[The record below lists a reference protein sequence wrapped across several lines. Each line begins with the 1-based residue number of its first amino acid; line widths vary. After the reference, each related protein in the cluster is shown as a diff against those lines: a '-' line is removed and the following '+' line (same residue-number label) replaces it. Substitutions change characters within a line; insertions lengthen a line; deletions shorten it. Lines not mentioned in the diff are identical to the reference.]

1 MFSRVWR
8 LQSAVDRIRHVQDID
23 WSNLAL
29 DSGYYD
35 EGDRLGFV
43 ILARDGVQL
52 MYQTRDSLRNDVPAF
67 ADQKFESCN
76 PLYFIVD
83 ALNDVERWLAG
94 VQKVMPRRD
103 TFYGAT
109 EFSVREPVRLC
120 RLLFRAQR
128 ALGDGAMLRGQIG
141 DHGDEMAG
149 IKWLRHVDLKAGGQN
164 RIAVD
169 SRCISG

>member
-1 MFSRVWR
+1 MKFKSLTPVLFVEAIEPCLEFWKK
-8 LQSAVDRIRHVQDID
+8 LDFQAVTEVP
-23 WSNLAL
+23 
-29 DSGYYD
+29 
-35 EGDRLGFV
+35 EGNRLGFV

-83 ALNDVERWLAG
+83 DLNDVERRLAG

-109 EFSVREPVRLC
+109 EFSVREP
-120 RLLFRAQR
+120 
-128 ALGDGAMLRGQIG
+128 
-141 DHGDEMAG
+141 
-149 IKWLRHVDLKAGGQN
+149 GGY
-164 RIAVD
+164 VVCF
-169 SRCISG
+169 SEHKEH

>member
-1 MFSRVWR
+1 MKFNSLTPVLFVEAIEPCLEFWKK
-8 LQSAVDRIRHVQDID
+8 LEFQTTAEVP
-23 WSNLAL
+23 
-29 DSGYYD
+29 
-35 EGDRLGFV
+35 EGNRLGFV

-83 ALNDVERWLAG
+83 DLNDVERRLAG

-109 EFSVREPVRLC
+109 EFSVREP
-120 RLLFRAQR
+120 
-128 ALGDGAMLRGQIG
+128 
-141 DHGDEMAG
+141 
-149 IKWLRHVDLKAGGQN
+149 GGYVVCFSEHKQH
-164 RIAVD
+164 
-169 SRCISG
+169 

>member
-1 MFSRVWR
+1 MKFKSLTPVLFVEAIEPCLEFWKK
-8 LQSAVDRIRHVQDID
+8 LDFQAVTEVP
-23 WSNLAL
+23 
-29 DSGYYD
+29 
-35 EGDRLGFV
+35 EGNRLGFV

-83 ALNDVERWLAG
+83 DLNDVDRRLAG

-109 EFSVREPVRLC
+109 EFSVREP
-120 RLLFRAQR
+120 
-128 ALGDGAMLRGQIG
+128 
-141 DHGDEMAG
+141 
-149 IKWLRHVDLKAGGQN
+149 GGY
-164 RIAVD
+164 VVCF
-169 SRCISG
+169 SEHKEH

>member
-1 MFSRVWR
+1 MKFKSLTPILFVEAIEPCVEFWKK
-8 LQSAVDRIRHVQDID
+8 
-23 WSNLAL
+23 L
-29 DSGYYD
+29 DFQIVAEVP

-83 ALNDVERWLAG
+83 DLNDVERRFAA

-109 EFSVREPVRLC
+109 EFSVREP
-120 RLLFRAQR
+120 
-128 ALGDGAMLRGQIG
+128 
-141 DHGDEMAG
+141 
-149 IKWLRHVDLKAGGQN
+149 GGY
-164 RIAVD
+164 VVCF
-169 SRCISG
+169 SEHKEH